1 MKDDDEQIGRALA
14 EDILVPGDL
23 AITESVWKGLPV
35 YREAWA
41 GMEDKTGVAIG
52 EEPEPVNIPVFL
64 VQEKIMPDITG
75 QFYGWRELHG
85 LKLLR
90 IM

>member
-1 MKDDDEQIGRALA
+1 MKNDDEEIGRALA

-23 AITESVWKGLPV
+23 TITESIWKGLPV
-35 YREAWA
+35 YREVRA
-41 GMEDKTGVAIG
+41 GMEDETGVAVG
-52 EEPEPVNIPVFL
+52 EEPEPVNPAVLL
-64 VQEKIMPDITG
+64 VQEKIVPDITG
-75 QFYGWRELHG
+75 QFYGRRELHG